1 MTTRKRLTISIG
13 TDSLEKL
20 KEYAAANH
28 FSTLSGAVE
37 QLIWESQKKEENNN
51 GNNLTSR

>member
-13 TDSLEKL
+13 IDSLEKL